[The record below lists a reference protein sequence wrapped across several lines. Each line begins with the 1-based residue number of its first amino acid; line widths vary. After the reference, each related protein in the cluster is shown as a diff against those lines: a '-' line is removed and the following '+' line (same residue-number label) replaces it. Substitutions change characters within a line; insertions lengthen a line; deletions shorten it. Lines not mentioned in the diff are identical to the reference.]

1 MATKPTAQTERVERR
16 RGQNRNNQRAYRRR
30 KLLQA
35 QLLTDR
41 KAEAAQNLSPSK
53 SAGSNNKTL
62 LLEDEED
69 EDEDLHLCNYSESR
83 KRILADFAQR
93 ATESY
98 SRGEPT
104 ADHLLTLTKVNVVR
118 AFTRNLRSLG
128 WPRACMERSAISPFV
143 SVLQHPQATNQLGGS
158 CDYSRI
164 PASLQPTHCQ
174 QNVPHHPWL
183 DLFPLARMRDNLIA
197 ADRGGWDCE
206 QLCSDIMG
214 FWGRAEERPGGIAL
228 LVWGEPSD
236 VSSWEV
242 TEGFLREWAWVVRG
256 CPEILESTNAWRR
269 KRGEKL
275 ILRYL

>member
-1 MATKPTAQTERVERR
+1 MATKPTAQPERVERR
-16 RGQNRNNQRAYRRR
+16 REQNRNNQRAYRRR

-41 KAEAAQNLSPSK
+41 KTEAGQIFSPSTG
-53 SAGSNNKTL
+53 AGSNSRTL
-62 LLEDEED
+62 LLQEED
-69 EDEDLHLCNYSESR
+69 EDEDLHLCNYSEPR
-83 KRILADFAQR
+83 KRILVGFAQS

-98 SRGEPT
+98 SRGEPS

-128 WPRACMERSAISPFV
+128 WPRTCMERSAISPFV
-143 SVLQHPQATNQLGGS
+143 NVSQLPQATNHLGGS

-164 PASLQPTHCQ
+164 PASLRPTHRQ
-174 QNVPHHPWL
+174 QSVPHHPWL

-242 TEGFLREWAWVVRG
+242 TEG
-256 CPEILESTNAWRR
+256 LESTNAWRR

>member
-1 MATKPTAQTERVERR
+1 
-16 RGQNRNNQRAYRRR
+16 
-30 KLLQA
+30 
-35 QLLTDR
+35 LLTD
-41 KAEAAQNLSPSK
+41 KKTEAGQLFSPSTG
-53 SAGSNNKTL
+53 AVSNSRAL
-62 LLEDEED
+62 LLEEDEE
-69 EDEDLHLCNYSESR
+69 EDEDLHLCNYSEPR
-83 KRILADFAQR
+83 KRILVDFAQS

-98 SRGEPT
+98 SRGEPS

-128 WPRACMERSAISPFV
+128 WPRTCMERSAISPFV
-143 SVLQHPQATNQLGGS
+143 KVSELPQAINHLAGS
-158 CDYSRI
+158 CDYNRI
-164 PASLQPTHCQ
+164 PASLRPTHRQ
-174 QNVPHHPWL
+174 QSVPHHPWL

-197 ADRGGWDCE
+197 ADRDGWDCE

-214 FWGRAEERPGGIAL
+214 FWGRAEQRPGGIAL